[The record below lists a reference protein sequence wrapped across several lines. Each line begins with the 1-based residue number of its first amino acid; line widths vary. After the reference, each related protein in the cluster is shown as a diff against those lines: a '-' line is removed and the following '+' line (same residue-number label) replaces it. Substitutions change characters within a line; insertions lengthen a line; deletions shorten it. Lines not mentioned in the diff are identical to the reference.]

1 MSRADS
7 VTAQPESVQ
16 PEDGEGSPAEVLADV
31 PRHHTR
37 RWLSLL
43 VSAIALIGFAWW
55 ASNQDRPTIPT
66 SARALS
72 ELGIAVLVYALATL
86 TRGWRWHVLLRR
98 SGVVHKALDA
108 YALVPVGYMGNTILP
123 ARGGE
128 LLRVV
133 LLAGRSPARKRE
145 IGGAILAERLLDA
158 LVLAGL
164 FVILTVAQVGGRP
177 AGDWPAFVAAGGLV
191 LIGVAAAVALRL
203 RHHPRFT
210 ALVERIRPVL
220 RASVLLF
227 RPVGALLALAT
238 AGVWVLE
245 GIIFTLVGDAL
256 GLDLSLL
263 EGVFLV
269 VLSSFFA
276 LIPAA
281 PAYAGTFDAA
291 IVFGLKALD
300 IAGGA
305 ALSFAILVRAVLFV
319 PITVAG
325 LILVV
330 VRYGGWRA
338 VRAAEHQE
346 EAEREL
352 ERERRRRSKPG

>member
-1 MSRADS
+1 MSDGSRRAL
-7 VTAQPESVQ
+7 
-16 PEDGEGSPAEVLADV
+16 G
-31 PRHHTR
+31 
-37 RWLSLL
+37 LL
-43 VSAIALIGFAWW
+43 VSAVALVGFAWW
-55 ASNQDRPTIPT
+55 AANQDKPEIPT

-72 ELGIAVLVYALATL
+72 GLGVAVLVYALATL
-86 TRGWRWHVLLRR
+86 VRGWRWHVLLRR
-98 SGVVHKALDA
+98 SGVIHDALDA

-133 LLAGRSPARKRE
+133 LLAARSPARKRE

-158 LVLAGL
+158 FVLAGL
-164 FVILTVAQVGGRP
+164 FVVLTVAQIGGRP
-177 AGDWPAFVAAGGLV
+177 AGDWPAYLAAGGLAAILAGAGV
-191 LIGVAAAVALRL
+191 LLRV
-203 RHHPRFT
+203 RNHPRFA
-210 ALVERIRPVL
+210 ALKERLSPVL
-220 RASVLLF
+220 HASVLLF
-227 RPVGALLALAT
+227 RPVGAVLALAT
-238 AGVWVLE
+238 AGVWLLE
-245 GIIFTLVGDAL
+245 GVIFTLVGDAL
-256 GLDLSLL
+256 GLNLSLL
-263 EGVFLV
+263 EGAFLV

-346 EAEREL
+346 EAERE
-352 ERERRRRSKPG
+352 RSRRVR